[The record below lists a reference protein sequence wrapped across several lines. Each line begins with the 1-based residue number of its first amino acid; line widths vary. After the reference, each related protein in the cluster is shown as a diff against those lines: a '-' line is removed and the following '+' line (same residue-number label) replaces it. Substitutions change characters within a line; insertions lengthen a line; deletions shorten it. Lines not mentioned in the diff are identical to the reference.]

1 MVITGTTIA
10 IEAGKTAVKAG
21 KKVMDEVEHASEEA
35 ASGKGK
41 NAGEEATQ
49 EVERMANQAVSLGTK
64 ATSHIVSGWGD
75 SSVSKENDEEVEV

>member
-10 IEAGKTAVKAG
+10 ITAGKTSVKAG

-41 NAGEEATQ
+41 NAGEEAVQ
-49 EVERMANQAVSLGTK
+49 EVERMAKQTASFGTRAVSH
-64 ATSHIVSGWGD
+64 AVSGWGNT
-75 SSVSKENDEEVEV
+75 SVSEEEEVEV